1 MKLYKD
7 VVVEKEPNLPRGKN
21 WVVKIPSNLMT
32 RREMLSFRPLSVG
45 MGHKKALIMKEN
57 LLNIEQFR

>member
-7 VVVEKEPNLPRGKN
+7 VVVEKEPNLPKGKN

-32 RREMLSFRPLSVG
+32 RRKMLSYRPLSIG
-45 MGHKKALIMKEN
+45 MGHKKALIMKDN